1 MEAIAFCFPAWM
13 AAVSLWP
20 LLSMM
25 SLACS
30 SDLRRWLCTRLS
42 AFSNRTPSSSYLKCR
57 NVSNLVADYVAC
69 SSATVNK
76 SAIMHHEQRV
86 PYAQYDPSYEN
97 KYGNLTTT
105 LSGSSYC
112 SPPDLRN
119 DPMINGVNGNVN
131 IRVWCHDLRQV
142 DLFCV
147 KNRPSQPGMR
157 F

>member
-1 MEAIAFCFPAWM
+1 MY
-13 AAVSLWP
+13 
-20 LLSMM
+20 
-25 SLACS
+25 
-30 SDLRRWLCTRLS
+30 TTS
-42 AFSNRTPSSSYLKCR
+42 AYSNCAPSSSYLKCR
-57 NVSNLVADYVAC
+57 NVSNLVADYGAC
-69 SSATVNK
+69 LSATINK

-97 KYGNLTTT
+97 KYGNHITT

-142 DLFCV
+142 DLFRV
-147 KNRPSQPGMR
+147 KNRPSQPRNEVLRPRLRR
-157 F
+157 FFWSTRAKATDSNIRDTATYVRSV